1 MTTTD
6 QATTS
11 AAPRAKGLTL
21 WPATALVTGTIIGS
35 GIFTLPAA
43 LAEYGPIS
51 LVGFAI
57 TSFGAVMLALVFAS
71 LARRTPD
78 VGGPYAFARHGFG
91 DFVGFQSAWTYW
103 IGAWAGVAAIS
114 VSFVGYL
121 GNLIPAVADNRLV
134 GVLCAVGAIA
144 VLTLVNV
151 RGVVTGGLLSLVLTV
166 LKIVPLLIIGTFGF
180 LAFDP
185 ADLGS
190 FNTLELPPVGVIA
203 TVMALTLF
211 SFIGVE
217 SATIPAGD
225 VYEPAKT
232 IPRATVIG
240 TVLAAAVYLLSTT
253 AVFGAVPNEELSAS
267 EAPFSIAA
275 SAMFGEWAGPAVS
288 VVAVIS
294 CLGAMNGLILLS
306 GQVPMA
312 AEFDGLAPRLFG
324 NRNRYHAPWT
334 GLIVAGALAAG
345 FTVFNFTD
353 GDLVSVYAQLLLI
366 STVTTLVP
374 YAFSAAAE
382 MKWLLIDRGSLKVA
396 HFARAMTV
404 AVLALAYTIFAF
416 YGAGE
421 NEVYWGFMLIL
432 IGIPIYVLI
441 LWDRRKP
448 PREAAEADADRASE
462 PQGTASA

>member
-1 MTTTD
+1 MSTTVSTD
-6 QATTS
+6 TQPS
-11 AAPRAKGLTL
+11 APPAKGLTL

-51 LVGFAI
+51 LVGFAV
-57 TSFGAVMLALVFAS
+57 TSAGAVMLALVFAS
-71 LARRTPD
+71 LSRRTPD

-114 VSFVGYL
+114 VSLVGYL
-121 GNLIPAVADNRLV
+121 GNLIPAVADNRLL
-134 GVLCAVGAIA
+134 GVACAVGSIA
-144 VLTLVNV
+144 VLTMVNV
-151 RGVVTGGLLSLVLTV
+151 RGVATGGTLSLVLTI
-166 LKIVPLLIIGTFGF
+166 LKIVPLLIIGTLGF
-180 LAFDP
+180 IAFDV
-185 ADLGS
+185 ADLGA
-190 FNTLELPPVGVIA
+190 FNTLDLPPISVIA

-225 VYEPAKT
+225 VHEPEKT

-253 AVFGAVPNEELSAS
+253 AVFGAVPNEELAAS
-267 EAPFSIAA
+267 SAPFAVAA
-275 SAMFGEWAGPAVS
+275 QAMFGDWAGPVVS
-288 VVAVIS
+288 LVAVIS

-324 NRNRYHAPWT
+324 NRNRFRAPWT
-334 GLIVAGALAAG
+334 GLIVSGLLAAG
-345 FTVFNFTD
+345 FTTLNFTE
-353 GDLVSVYAQLLLI
+353 GDLVAVYAQLLLI
-366 STVTTLVP
+366 STVTTMVP

-382 MKWLLIDRGSLKVA
+382 MKWLLIDRGSLKVT

-421 NEVYWGFMLIL
+421 TEVYWGFLLIL
-432 IGIPIYVLI
+432 VGIPIYVLI
-441 LWDRRKP
+441 LWDRKG
-448 PREAAEADADRASE
+448 EAAPADRA
-462 PQGTASA
+462 

>member
-1 MTTTD
+1 MTTSSPE
-6 QATTS
+6 QAGRT
-11 AAPRAKGLTL
+11 KGLTL

-57 TSFGAVMLALVFAS
+57 TSVGAVLLALVFAS

-121 GNLIPAVADNRLV
+121 GDLIPVVADNRIL
-134 GVLCAVGAIA
+134 GVACAVGAIA
-144 VLTLVNV
+144 ILTLVNI
-151 RGVVTGGLLSLVLTV
+151 RGVVTGGLLSLVLTI
-166 LKIVPLLIIGTFGF
+166 LKIVPLLLIGTLGF
-180 LAFDP
+180 IAFDA
-185 ADLGS
+185 ADLGA
-190 FNTLELPPVGVIA
+190 FNTLELPPLAVIT

-225 VYEPAKT
+225 VHEPEKT

-240 TVLAAAVYLLSTT
+240 TVLAASVYLLSTA
-253 AVFGAVPNEELSAS
+253 AVFGAVPNEQLSESA
-267 EAPFSIAA
+267 APFSVAA
-275 SAMFGEWAGPAVS
+275 SAMFGDWAGPAVS

-312 AEFDGLAPRLFG
+312 AEIDGLAPRVFG
-324 NRNRYHAPWT
+324 KRNRVRAPWT
-334 GLIVAGALAAG
+334 GLIIAGALAAG
-345 FTVFNFTD
+345 FTMFNFAE

-366 STVTTLVP
+366 STVTTMVP

-382 MKWLLIDRGSLKVA
+382 MKWLLIDRGNLRVA
-396 HFARAMTV
+396 HFARAMTI

-421 NEVYWGFMLIL
+421 SEVYWGFLLIL

-441 LWDRRKP
+441 LWDRRNKSGSGDSG
-448 PREAAEADADRASE
+448 DAPA
-462 PQGTASA
+462 PQDAVSA

>member
-1 MTTTD
+1 MAVET
-6 QATTS
+6 
-11 AAPRAKGLTL
+11 APETVEQRKGLTM

-51 LVGFAI
+51 LVGFAL
-57 TSFGAVMLALVFAS
+57 TSLGAVMLALVFAS
-71 LARRTPD
+71 LAKRTPD

-91 DFVGFQSAWTYW
+91 DFIGFQSAWTYW

-121 GNLIPAVADNRLV
+121 GDLIPAVADSSLI
-134 GVLCAVGAIA
+134 GVMCAVGSIA
-144 VLTLVNV
+144 ALTLVNV
-151 RGVVTGGLLSLVLTV
+151 RGVVTGGLVSLILTI
-166 LKIVPLLIIGTFGF
+166 LKIVPLLLIGTLGF
-180 LAFDP
+180 VAFDV
-185 ADLGS
+185 ADLGA
-190 FNTLELPPVGVIA
+190 FNALGLPPVEVIG

-225 VYEPAKT
+225 VHEPEKT

-253 AVFGAVPNEELSAS
+253 AVFGAVPNEELSESA
-267 EAPFSIAA
+267 APFSVAA
-275 SAMFGEWAGPAVS
+275 RAMFGDWAGPAVS
-288 VVAVIS
+288 LVAVVS

-312 AEFDGLAPRLFG
+312 AEFDGMAPKVFGRL
-324 NRNRYHAPWT
+324 NKAHAPAL
-334 GLIVAGALAAG
+334 GLLISGVLAAVM
-345 FTVFNFTD
+345 TAMNFTG
-353 GDLVSVYAQLLLI
+353 GDLVAVYSQLLLI

-382 MKWLLIDRGSLKVA
+382 MKWLLLDRGTIPVQ

-404 AVLALAYTIFAF
+404 ALLAVAYTIFAF

-421 NEVYWGFMLIL
+421 AQVYWGFMLIL

-441 LWDRRKP
+441 LWSRRRHAATP
-448 PREAAEADADRASE
+448 PGLDKLDQRPAA
-462 PQGTASA
+462 G